1 MNKAILT
8 GAILALMA
16 GLWAAWSHF
25 QGVLSREGMV
35 SKFGYCTL
43 AWFVLA
49 TWWNYRRG

>member
-8 GAILALMA
+8 GAIVGLIT
-16 GLWAAWSHF
+16 GLWAAWAHF
-25 QGVLSREGMV
+25 QGSLPRESMV
-35 SKFGYCTL
+35 SIFGYCTL